1 MNCKEIVNKNNYLIL
16 LLFFNNLNAMNP
28 INKLLVGVMP
38 IFPKKL
44 VRIFANRYIAG
55 DKLSEAIEKVTS
67 LNAKNII
74 STMDVLGES
83 IKDKNEAVQSKDESI
98 EVLNTIN
105 KTGVNS
111 NLSVKLTMLGLNIDF
126 DLCLSLV
133 TEILECAKSY
143 NNFVRIDMEDSPVT
157 EATIKIFEEV
167 RKKFNN
173 VGLVLQAY
181 MRRSEKDILR
191 LTEEKANF
199 RLCKG
204 IYIEPESVAYKGKQ
218 EVRDNFLKLLRL
230 MFEKKAYV
238 GIATHDDY
246 LIDGAKKIISEF
258 GLSKDEYEFQ
268 MLLGVQEKLRDK
280 IVAGG
285 EKMRI
290 YVPFGERWYQYS
302 MRRFKENPNVAFQVM
317 KALFSR

>member
-1 MNCKEIVNKNNYLIL
+1 
-16 LLFFNNLNAMNP
+16 MNP

-38 IFPKKL
+38 VFPKKL
-44 VRIFANRYIAG
+44 IRVFANRYIAG

-67 LNAKNII
+67 LNSKNILA
-74 STMDVLGES
+74 TMDVLGES
-83 IKDKNEAVQSKDESI
+83 IKDKNEAVQSKVESI
-98 EVLNTIN
+98 EVLNEIN

-126 DLCLSLV
+126 NLCLSLV

-157 EATIKIFEEV
+157 EATIKIFEAV
-167 RKKFNN
+167 RKKFDN

-181 MRRSEKDILR
+181 MRRSEKDVLR

-204 IYIEPESVAYKGKQ
+204 IYIEPESIAYKGKQ
-218 EVRDNFLKLLRL
+218 EVRDNYLKLLRL

-246 LIDGAKKIISEF
+246 LIEGAKKIISEF
-258 GLSKDEYEFQ
+258 GLSKDKYEFQ
-268 MLLGVQEKLRDK
+268 MLLGVRENLRDK
-280 IVAGG
+280 IVSSG

-302 MRRFKENPNVAFQVM
+302 IRRFKENPNVAGQVL
-317 KALFSR
+317 KSIFVR

>member
-1 MNCKEIVNKNNYLIL
+1 MNIFNK
-16 LLFFNNLNAMNP
+16 AV
-28 INKLLVGVMP
+28 VGVLPM
-38 IFPKKL
+38 FPKKL
-44 VRIFANRYIAG
+44 VRVFANRYIAG
-55 DKLSEAIEKVTS
+55 DKLSEGIEKVKA

-74 STMDVLGES
+74 ATMDVLGES
-83 IKDKNEAVQSKDESI
+83 IKDRNEAIQSKNESL
-98 EVLNTIN
+98 EVLEEIE

-133 TEILECAKSY
+133 TEIMESAKEK

-157 EATIKIFEEV
+157 EATIKIFEAV
-167 RKKFNN
+167 RKKYDN

-181 MRRSEKDILR
+181 MRRSEQDIIR

-218 EVRDNFLKLLRL
+218 EIRDNYLKLLKL
-230 MFEKKAYV
+230 MFERNAYV

-246 LIDGAKKIISEF
+246 LIDGAKKIIKEM
-258 GLSKDEYEFQ
+258 GITKDRYEFQ
-268 MLLGVQEKLRDK
+268 MLLGVRENLRDK
-280 IVAGG
+280 IVAEG

-302 MRRFKENPNVAFQVM
+302 IRRFKENPNVAGQVI
-317 KALFSR
+317 KSIFVR